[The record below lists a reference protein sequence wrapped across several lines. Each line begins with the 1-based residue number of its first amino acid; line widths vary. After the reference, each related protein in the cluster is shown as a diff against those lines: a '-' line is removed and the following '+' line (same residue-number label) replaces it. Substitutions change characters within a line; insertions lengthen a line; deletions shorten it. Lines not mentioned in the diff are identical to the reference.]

1 LDNQFFAVGPV
12 DAINDDGPE
21 FSEPVQSVMVG
32 DFNGAVF
39 PDPYTGIAEHAF
51 YLQEGLGDDFFAVWL
66 KAFAVAAE
74 CVVFSIIP
82 IGNQSFALDD
92 PATLLVLAGGVLAL
106 VFLILLIVAVRAAGR
121 SARIAAPLAQQIGQ
135 LGQRVEMLGQGQQ
148 QLAGGLTH
156 VSEAQAASQAN
167 MLQLME
173 RRLAQV
179 SEKMNENLQGT
190 ATRTAH
196 SLGELQQRLQAID
209 KAQDNITKLS
219 GDVLSLQDILSNK
232 QTRGAFGEIQLHDI
246 VGKALPSDSYKMQ
259 ATLSNGRRADCLIH
273 LPNPPGPIVVD
284 SKFPLEA
291 YEALRRADNP
301 NDLNRAASLLR
312 QSVRAHIK
320 AISERYIIEGET
332 ADGAL
337 MFLPSEAV
345 YAELHANFPELVRE
359 GFAARVWIVSPTT
372 CMATLHTMRAILKDA
387 RMREQAGAIRRE
399 LGLLAQD
406 MDRLGTRVENL
417 DRHFGQAA
425 RDIADIKISAEKAG
439 RRAKRLDNFDFEDVV
454 PEVDP
459 VTRPL
464 VLAPT
469 MRQDG

>member
-1 LDNQFFAVGPV
+1 MT
-12 DAINDDGPE
+12 E
-21 FSEPVQSVMVG
+21 
-32 DFNGAVF
+32 
-39 PDPYTGIAEHAF
+39 
-51 YLQEGLGDDFFAVWL
+51 
-66 KAFAVAAE
+66 
-74 CVVFSIIP
+74 
-82 IGNQSFALDD
+82 
-92 PATLLVLAGGVLAL
+92 TLHG
-106 VFLILLIVAVRAAGR
+106 
-121 SARIAAPLAQQIGQ
+121 SAR
-135 LGQRVEMLGQGQQ
+135 
-148 QLAGGLTH
+148 
-156 VSEAQAASQAN
+156 
-167 MLQLME
+167 
-173 RRLAQV
+173 
-179 SEKMNENLQGT
+179 
-190 ATRTAH
+190 RTAQ
-196 SLGELQQRLQAID
+196 SLGELQQRLAAID

-246 VGKALPSDSYKMQ
+246 VSKALPTDSYKMQ

-301 NDLNRAASLLR
+301 NDLTRAASLLR

-320 AISERYIIEGET
+320 AIAERYIIEGET

-345 YAELHANFPELVRE
+345 YAELHANFPELVRD

-406 MDRLGTRVENL
+406 MDRLGQRVENL
-417 DRHFGQAA
+417 DRHFGQAS
-425 RDIADIKISAEKAG
+425 RDVADIKIRADKAG

-459 VTRPL
+459 VAEPL
-464 VLAPT
+464 ILAQGLRRET
-469 MRQDG
+469 